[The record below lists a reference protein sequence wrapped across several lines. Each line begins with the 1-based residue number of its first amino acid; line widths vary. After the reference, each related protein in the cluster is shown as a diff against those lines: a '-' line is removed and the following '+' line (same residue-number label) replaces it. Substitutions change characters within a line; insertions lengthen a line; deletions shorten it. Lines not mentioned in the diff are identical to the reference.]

1 MANVLIIEDCTATA
15 NAQAYCLWE
24 ADHTVA
30 FARNGREAMDN
41 FGAGQYDLVLLDY
54 DLPDTTGLE
63 LYRALRKIDSR
74 AAVVMVTGK
83 GDERLAAQIL
93 KEGAKDYLTKSGSLM
108 EILPNVVERVLQE
121 QDAES
126 KMAARERDLQE
137 AHAQLERTVA
147 RRTQELN
154 QINQRLQQEI
164 EYRRRIEV
172 ALLETN
178 QDMMAILDS
187 VSDGFLSI
195 GNDFNITYTNRAARL
210 WLRPGHVD
218 GLGANVFDA
227 FAWAG
232 QPGLEE
238 QLAQVMQGGRQIVFE
253 SEVRAD
259 PLHEWF
265 ELRCF
270 QRPDGVAIQFQVTT
284 TRKKRAL
291 EREKALLQVH
301 GVKKRSVA

>member
-15 NAQAYCLWE
+15 NAQAYCLWQ

-30 FARNGREAMDN
+30 FARNGREALDN

-74 AAVVMVTGK
+74 AAVVMVTGR

-93 KEGAKDYLTKSGSLM
+93 KEGAKDYLTKSGSLL

-121 QDAES
+121 QEAES

-147 RRTQELN
+147 RRTEELD

-187 VSDGFLSI
+187 VSDGFVSI
-195 GNDFNITYTNRAARL
+195 GTDFGITYTNRAARR
-210 WLRPGHVD
+210 WLRPGHLD
-218 GLGANVFDA
+218 GLNANLFDA

-232 QPGLEE
+232 HPGLEE
-238 QLAQVMQGGRQIVFE
+238 QIAQVMQTGRKIVFE
-253 SEVRAD
+253 SQVKSD
-259 PLHEWF
+259 QLHDWF
-265 ELRCF
+265 ELRCYP
-270 QRPDGVAIQFQVTT
+270 RPHGVSIQFRVTT
-284 TRKKRAL
+284 ESKKRAL
-291 EREKALLQVH
+291 EREQALLQVN
-301 GVKKRSVA
+301 GVRKRSAA